1 MDWAPPAQASHRTT
15 PQPAATATLPAEPV
29 NAPAE
34 KAGPPAASEPAAS
47 AGPDDPW
54 ARAVEQAPGVWVVG
68 DSSNVGT
75 ASAASLP
82 PAEPAA
88 AKSAP
93 RYEPAAA
100 QVPPSIPVTGT
111 GASVDAEWGLA
122 VPSPAPVTGSAPR
135 QVAGSAPREVKAA
148 SAPASAPAPA
158 AVPAREYAM
167 AAAAPA
173 GTPGAAGAQAATPAA
188 SAPAAS
194 PAAAETRQSLYQRLS
209 TSPEAVAGRVKA
221 PSRAESPAAAY
232 VQDIPSADDETIEE
246 SGVFGRAAVERI
258 LGGKLVEERALDGSS
273 ITSRY

>member
-1 MDWAPPAQASHRTT
+1 MDWVPPAKAARPAT
-15 PQPAATATLPAEPV
+15 PQPAAPTATLPAEPV
-29 NAPAE
+29 KAPAKE
-34 KAGPPAASEPAAS
+34 AGPPAAAKTGAS
-47 AGPDDPW
+47 DIGDDPW
-54 ARAVEQAPGVWVVG
+54 TRAVEQAPGVWVVG
-68 DSSNVGT
+68 DGSNVGT
-75 ASAASLP
+75 TSPALP
-82 PAEPAA
+82 PAEPTA

-100 QVPPSIPVTGT
+100 QVPQSIPVTSAGT
-111 GASVDAEWGLA
+111 SVDAEWGLA
-122 VPSPAPVTGSAPR
+122 VPSPAPASGSTPQ
-135 QVAGSAPREVKAA
+135 QVAGSA

-173 GTPGAAGAQAATPAA
+173 GTLGAASAQAAAAPAPPA
-188 SAPAAS
+188 SAAP
-194 PAAAETRQSLYQRLS
+194 PAAAGTRQSLYQRLS
-209 TSPEAVAGRVKA
+209 TSPEAVAGRVKS

-273 ITSRY
+273 STARY